1 LNQVI
6 SLYDKT
12 GDGLVPWAAEGFEC
26 FAYHPL
32 CRNPSIVRAF
42 DGPGSISFVQLEQDE
57 MFKDLAWNPVGMARL
72 VSQHRD
78 KTAFLMAFPPG
89 EALSTGGA
97 RWWRQKFVADPDFQ
111 LKAMDVV
118 KECSHVARA
127 LGNVPFYIENPVG
140 VLSRL
145 WREPD
150 HVFEPFQFGGYLP
163 DDDVHPHWPDFLPP
177 QDAYRRK
184 ICLWTGHD
192 FKMPAEMSVS
202 PKRKV
207 YGKRAPRISRRVIPR
222 GFSRAVFLANHGR

>member
-1 LNQVI
+1 MNQVI

-32 CRNPSIVRAF
+32 CRHSSIVKAG
-42 DGPGSISFVQLEQDE
+42 DGPGSISFVQLEQWE
-57 MFKDLAWNPVGMARL
+57 WGIRMARL
-72 VSQHRD
+72 VSRHRD
-78 KTAFLMAFPPG
+78 KTAFLMASPPG

-118 KECSHVARA
+118 KECSHVAEA
-127 LGNVPFYIENPVG
+127 LGDVPFYIENPVG
-140 VLSRL
+140 MLSQL

-150 HVFEPFQFGGYLP
+150 HVFEPFQFGAYLP

-177 QDAYRRK
+177 RDAYRRK

-192 FKMPAEMSVS
+192 FKMPAELSVS
-202 PKRKV
+202 PRRKV
-207 YGKRAPRISRRVIPR
+207 YGKKAPRVSRRVIPR
-222 GFSRAVFLANHGR
+222 GFSRAVFLANQ

>member
-1 LNQVI
+1 MNRVI

-12 GDGLVPWAAEGFEC
+12 GDGLIPWAAEGFEC

-32 CRNPSIVRAF
+32 CRNPSIVKAF
-42 DGPGSISFVQLEQDE
+42 DGPGSISFVQLED
-57 MFKDLAWNPVGMARL
+57 DVSRL

-78 KTAFLMAFPPG
+78 KTAFLMASPPG

-97 RWWRQKFVADPDFQ
+97 RWWRQKSIDDPDFQ
-111 LKAMDVV
+111 LKAVDVV
-118 KECSHVARA
+118 KECWYIAEA

-140 VLSRL
+140 VLSQL

-192 FKMPAEMSVS
+192 FKMPAEMSVP

>member
-1 LNQVI
+1 MSQVI
-6 SLYDKT
+6 SLHDKT
-12 GDGLVPWAAEGFEC
+12 GDGLIPWAAEGFEC
-26 FAYHPL
+26 FAYHPQH
-32 CRNPSIVRAF
+32 RHAF
-42 DGPGSISFVQLEQDE
+42 HDSEPVPYGAGSISFVQLED
-57 MFKDLAWNPVGMARL
+57 DLSRL
-72 VSQHRD
+72 ISRHRD

-97 RWWRQKFVADPDFQ
+97 RWWRQKSVADPDFQ
-111 LKAMDVV
+111 LKAVDAA
-118 KECSHVARA
+118 KECWCAAEA

-140 VLSRL
+140 MLSQL

-150 HVFEPFQFGGYLP
+150 HVFEPFQFGAYLP

-177 QDAYRRK
+177 RDAYRRK

-207 YGKRAPRISRRVIPR
+207 YGKKAPRISRRVIPR
-222 GFSRAVFLANHGR
+222 GFSRAVFLTNH

>member
-12 GDGLVPWAAEGFEC
+12 GDGLIPWAAEGFEC

-42 DGPGSISFVQLEQDE
+42 DGPGSISFVQLEQWE
-57 MFKDLAWNPVGMARL
+57 WGIRMARL
-72 VSQHRD
+72 VSRHRD
-78 KTAFLMAFPPG
+78 KTAFLMASPPG

-118 KECSHVARA
+118 KECSHVAEA
-127 LGNVPFYIENPVG
+127 LGDVPFYIENPVG
-140 VLSRL
+140 MLSQL

-150 HVFEPFQFGGYLP
+150 HVFEPFQARTCRTTTCIHIGLIFCLHGMRIGAKSACGRAMISKCRRSCRY
-163 DDDVHPHWPDFLPP
+163 HPS
-177 QDAYRRK
+177 ARS
-184 ICLWTGHD
+184 TG
-192 FKMPAEMSVS
+192 
-202 PKRKV
+202 R
-207 YGKRAPRISRRVIPR
+207 GRRVSVGASFREAFPAPY
-222 GFSRAVFLANHGR
+222 F